1 MRGINKSNFCKY
13 EKLNN
18 NEKKNKYVLKING
31 MFITLNYVQKN

>member
-18 NEKKNKYVLKING
+18 NENKNIYVLEING
-31 MFITLNYVQKN
+31 MFIALNNFQKN